1 MNTLIKTVLNTRAGY
16 GITVLRIIVGILL
29 MAHGSQKLFG
39 FFGGYGLEGTGQY
52 MASLGLN
59 PGYLMALMS
68 GSAEFFGGL
77 ALFLGLLARPAA
89 LVVTIMLAVAILTV
103 HIHNGL
109 FMANNGYEYGLA
121 LMAATLAILIEG
133 AGRFSVDGVIAK

>member
-1 MNTLIKTVLNTRAGY
+1 MNTLIKTVLETRAGY
-16 GITVLRIIVGILL
+16 GITLLRVVVGILL

-52 MASLGLN
+52 MASLGLT
-59 PGYLMALMS
+59 PGYLMALLS

-89 LVVTIMLAVAILTV
+89 LVVSIMLAVAILTV

-121 LMAATLAILIEG
+121 LMAASLAILIEG
-133 AGRFSVDGVIAK
+133 GGRFSVDRAIAK

>member
-1 MNTLIKTVLNTRAGY
+1 MNNQIKSLLNTRAGY
-16 GITVLRIIVGILL
+16 GITVLRILVGIIF

-39 FFGGYGLEGTGQY
+39 MFGGYGLEGTGQY
-52 MASLGLN
+52 MESLGLT

-77 ALFLGLLARPAA
+77 AMVIGLLARPAA
-89 LVVTIMLAVAILTV
+89 VVLIVMLVVAILSV

-109 FMANNGYEYGLA
+109 FMANNGYEFALA
-121 LMAATLAILIEG
+121 LLGGAIAVLFEG
-133 AGRFSVDGVIAK
+133 AGRLSLDRSIAG

>member
-1 MNTLIKTVLNTRAGY
+1 
-16 GITVLRIIVGILL
+16 
-29 MAHGSQKLFG
+29 
-39 FFGGYGLEGTGQY
+39 
-52 MASLGLN
+52 
-59 PGYLMALMS
+59 
-68 GSAEFFGGL
+68 
-77 ALFLGLLARPAA
+77 
-89 LVVTIMLAVAILTV
+89 VAILTV

>member
-16 GITVLRIIVGILL
+16 GITVLRVIVGILL

-133 AGRFSVDGVIAK
+133 GGRLSVDGAIAK

>member
-1 MNTLIKTVLNTRAGY
+1 MNSLIKTVLNTRAGY

-59 PGYLMALMS
+59 PGYLMALLS

-121 LMAATLAILIEG
+121 LMAASLAILIEG
-133 AGRFSVDGVIAK
+133 GGRLSVDRALAK